1 LTALLAGQYLP
12 DPTLSLIEIAFLL
25 GFSEQSA
32 FSRACRRWFGKPPS
46 ALRTAADEQSGLS
59 STSA

>member
-1 LTALLAGQYLP
+1 M
-12 DPTLSLIEIAFLL
+12 LL

-46 ALRTAADEQSGLS
+46 ALRGV
-59 STSA
+59 